1 VVELKAQLQAVRA
14 EAATTALRA
23 DTLLAQKESLEARLV
38 AGAETVAMAADSTA
52 LIRNARSEAEGLR
65 SQNQNYQEE
74 LQALRLRV
82 QVRPPAFTAHFS
94 FWSLCF
100 AFCAYSF
107 LSCGRL
113 QRERIIKWRDSGGS
127 RLLYLL

>member
-1 VVELKAQLQAVRA
+1 VELKAQLQAVRA

-23 DTLLAQKESLEARLV
+23 DTLLAQKESLEARLA

-82 QVRPPAFTAHFS
+82 QVRPPAFSRALVLCF
-94 FWSLCF
+94 LCF
-100 AFCAYSF
+100 AVCEYNFWG
-107 LSCGRL
+107 CGHVQEGEVYKRAT
-113 QRERIIKWRDSGGS
+113 
-127 RLLYLL
+127 